1 MQRNT
6 PREQPRA
13 FVLGGNASTLAF
25 TSSFRPEGRQ
35 LTIWLVP
42 LAWTPV
48 GVVQG
53 EAWQKVGIAADNV
66 AGWTDETFPP
76 DDEHAFVTSARDAEL
91 LMRVGWSADPPERL
105 DESVIL
111 NPEDVPEDVL
121 DALALPAETLVSCQV
136 CRRTCVR
143 DHFIWN
149 ERQLC
154 AWDYHALVF
163 GRRGPWRNEPYE
175 ERLWETIPS
184 PKYVAPHLL
193 DQQNVDL
200 VLSLGGVD
208 ETLARHVIEEL
219 MRAGGGH
226 SYLAVHV
233 DTGLMLLRERPSA
246 GSRGRETD
254 SPS

>member
-1 MQRNT
+1 MQRSIA
-6 PREQPRA
+6 REQPRA

-25 TSSFRPEGRQ
+25 TSSFRPDGRQ

-42 LAWTPV
+42 LAWTPI

-66 AGWTDETFPP
+66 AAWTDETFSPE
-76 DDEHAFVTSARDAEL
+76 DEHAFVTSMRDVEL
-91 LMRVGWSADPPERL
+91 LMRVAWSADPPPEAL
-105 DESVIL
+105 DESLIL

-143 DHFIWN
+143 DHFLWN
-149 ERQLC
+149 DRQLC

-163 GRRGPWRNEPYE
+163 GRRGPWHNEPYE
-175 ERLWETIPS
+175 ERLWETIPN
-184 PKYVAPHLL
+184 PKYVAPGLL
-193 DQQNVDL
+193 EQQNVDL

-208 ETLARHVIEEL
+208 ETLARRIIDEL
-219 MRAGGGH
+219 MRAGGGQP
-226 SYLAVHV
+226 YLAVSV
-233 DTGLMLLRERPSA
+233 EAGLMLLRERSSA
-246 GSRGRETD
+246 A
-254 SPS
+254 

>member
-1 MQRNT
+1 MQPAAT
-6 PREQPRA
+6 PPPRA

-25 TSSFRPEGRQ
+25 TSSFVPERRQ
-35 LTIWLVP
+35 LTVWLVP

-66 AGWTDETFPP
+66 SAWTDETFSP
-76 DDEHAFVTSARDAEL
+76 DDEHAFVTSLRDAEL
-91 LMRVGWSADPPERL
+91 LTRIGWQAEAPSRL
-105 DESVIL
+105 DETLLV
-111 NPEDVPEDVL
+111 NPDEIPGDVL
-121 DALALPAETLVSCQV
+121 EALTLPAETLVTCQV

-143 DHFIWN
+143 DHFVWN
-149 ERQLC
+149 DRQLC

-163 GRRGPWRNEPYE
+163 GRRGPWREEPYE
-175 ERLWETIPS
+175 DRLWETIPN

-193 DQQNVDL
+193 DEQNVDL

-208 ETLARHVIEEL
+208 ETLARNVIDQL

-226 SYLAVHV
+226 PYIAARIEA
-233 DTGLMLLRERPSA
+233 GLMLLRERPA
-246 GSRGRETD
+246 Q
-254 SPS
+254 PA